1 MRVKGG
7 KRGKLSS
14 GDHANSYRDG
24 NELGGEK
31 NRFIIIQQP
40 KALIFTNYALRRY

>member
-14 GDHANSYRDG
+14 GDHANSYHDG
-24 NELGGEK
+24 NESGGKK
-31 NRFIIIQQP
+31 NRFLIIRQP
-40 KALIFTNYALRRY
+40 KALTFTNYALRRY

>member
-14 GDHANSYRDG
+14 GDHTISYRDG
-24 NELGGEK
+24 NELGGK
-31 NRFIIIQQP
+31 KKIVS
-40 KALIFTNYALRRY
+40 LSYDSLRLYIYQLCTT